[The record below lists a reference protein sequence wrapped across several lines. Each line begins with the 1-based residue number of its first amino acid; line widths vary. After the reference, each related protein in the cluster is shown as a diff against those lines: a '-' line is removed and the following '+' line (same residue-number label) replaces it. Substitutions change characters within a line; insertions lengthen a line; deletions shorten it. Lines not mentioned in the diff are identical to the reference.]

1 MKRLFRRSRRLRWQ
15 LSLSYILVIAMTIP
29 TLLVVGWVAIVRTP
43 SASGLSP
50 SAQLVQSLET
60 QATGAVRPPGKMPGP
75 VGLARSVILLGLL
88 YPPQFLIGLD
98 VNHLLGAEI
107 IDDTGHVR
115 TPFYKTQDSR
125 TRTLFAS
132 QQAQVLIRAAFA
144 NDQRP
149 ADLAYAW
156 ASGQTIAAVPL
167 PDPAAPAHPL
177 GVLLVAV
184 NSLSSNSNPLL
195 AWFSQI
201 GQQAGVTVILPFA
214 LLFIL
219 LISLLS
225 TLFGIVTARRITQR
239 LQRITTAVHG
249 WSRGDFQVAVTDAS
263 LDELGQL
270 VQNLNSMAHQVQSL
284 LEERQQLVLLAE
296 RQRVARD
303 LHDAVKQQTFALS
316 LLIGA
321 GKKYLERDP
330 SRAQRYLTEAE
341 ELADQTRREL
351 TTIIRELRPLAL
363 TEKGLADVLRDY
375 LSGWS
380 RRTGITASVSVQ
392 DITAL
397 SPEQEEQLL
406 RVAQEALTNVA
417 RHSKADRVSVRL
429 WQETA
434 QVCLLVH
441 DNGQGFEVRKAA
453 GPGLGLATMRERT
466 ESAQGTLWISSTNEG
481 TTLEVRLPCAK
492 SDQSASSD
500 SNEAM
505 MYA

>member
-1 MKRLFRRSRRLRWQ
+1 MTRLFRRSRRLRWQ
-15 LSLSYILVIAMTIP
+15 LSLSYVLVIMMTIP

-50 SAQLVQSLET
+50 SAQLVQSLEA
-60 QATGAVRPPGKMPGP
+60 QAAGVVEPPGKVPAPSGP
-75 VGLARSVILLGLL
+75 ARSVMLLELL
-88 YPPQFLIGLD
+88 YPPPFLIGLD

-107 IDDTGHVR
+107 IDDTGHVH
-115 TPFYKTQDSR
+115 TPFYKTQNLR

-132 QQAQVLIRAAFA
+132 QQAQVIIRAAFA

-149 ADLAYAW
+149 ADLVYTFAG
-156 ASGQTIAAVPL
+156 GQTIAAVPL
-167 PDPAAPAHPL
+167 PDPADSAHPL

-184 NSLSSNSNPLL
+184 SSLSSNPNPLM
-195 AWFSQI
+195 AFFSQI
-201 GQQAGVTVILPFA
+201 SQQTVVTVILPFA
-214 LLFIL
+214 LLLVL
-219 LISLLS
+219 LISVIS
-225 TLFGIVTARRITQR
+225 TLFGIVTARRITHR
-239 LQRITTAVHG
+239 LQHITAAVHG
-249 WSRGDFQVAVTDAS
+249 WSRGNFQVAVTDAS
-263 LDELGQL
+263 PDELGQL
-270 VQNLNSMAHQVQSL
+270 VQDLNSMAHQVQTL

-303 LHDAVKQQTFALS
+303 LHDAVKQQTFALT

-351 TTIIRELRPLAL
+351 TTIIQELRPLAL

-375 LSGWS
+375 LSQWS
-380 RRTGITASVSVQ
+380 RRTGITASVSAQ
-392 DITAL
+392 DISAL

-417 RHSKADRVSVRL
+417 RHSKADQVSVRL
-429 WQETA
+429 WRETE
-434 QVCLLVH
+434 QVCLMVH

-481 TTLEVRLPCAK
+481 TTVEVRLPCAK
-492 SDQSASSD
+492 SDQPASSN

>member
-29 TLLVVGWVAIVRTP
+29 TLLVVGWVAIIRTS
-43 SASGLSP
+43 SASGFSP

-60 QATGAVRPPGKMPGP
+60 QATGAVRPPGKMPASADS
-75 VGLARSVILLGLL
+75 ARSVMLLGLL

-115 TPFYKTQDSR
+115 TPFYKTRDPR
-125 TRTLFAS
+125 THTLFAS
-132 QQAQVLIRAAFA
+132 RQAQMLIQAAFA

-149 ADLAYAW
+149 LDLAYTFAD
-156 ASGQTIAAVPL
+156 GKTIAAVPL
-167 PDPAAPAHPL
+167 PDPADSTHPI

-184 NSLSSNSNPLL
+184 SSLSSNSNPLL

-201 GQQAGVTVILPFA
+201 GQQAGATAILPVA
-214 LLFIL
+214 LLLIL
-219 LISLLS
+219 LIS

-249 WSRGDFQVAVTDAS
+249 WSRGNFQAS
-263 LDELGQL
+263 VSDTSPDELGQL
-270 VQNLNSMAHQVQSL
+270 AQDLNSMAHQVQTL
-284 LEERQQLVLLAE
+284 LAERQQFALLAE

-321 GKKYLERDP
+321 GKKYLEKDP
-330 SRAQRYLTEAE
+330 QQAQRYLTEAE
-341 ELADQTRREL
+341 ALADQTRQEL
-351 TTIIRELRPLAL
+351 TTIIQELRPVALA
-363 TEKGLADVLRDY
+363 EKGLAMVLRDY
-375 LSGWS
+375 LSLWS
-380 RRTGITASVSVQ
+380 QRTGIAASVSVQ
-392 DITAL
+392 DL
-397 SPEQEEQLL
+397 SVLPPEQGEQLL
-406 RVAQEALTNVA
+406 RVAQEALTNVE
-417 RHSKADRVSVRL
+417 RHSRADRVSVRL

-434 QVCLLVH
+434 QVCLVVA

-453 GPGLGLATMRERT
+453 GTGLGLATMHERI
-466 ESAQGTLWISSTNEG
+466 ESCQGTLDISSTNEG
-481 TTLEVRLPCAK
+481 TTVKVRLPCPK
-492 SDQSASSD
+492 SDQPESSD

-505 MYA
+505 IYA